1 MQLPDYQG
9 GSIVNL
15 MASLQVGLGG
25 ADHAYAHL
33 TLLPTD
39 EIIHQR
45 QVLLWVIDGLGYNY
59 LRSHPEAV
67 HLNAAL
73 RGSMTSV
80 FPPTTASAIT
90 TFLTGEAPQQH
101 GLTGWFT
108 YFKELGSV
116 LSVLPGGSRYGGPG
130 YSACGIDAGKLLGHT
145 AFADRIEVDACTL
158 SPANIAGSDF
168 SQTHLGRA
176 KGHSYRNLQEMLTKT
191 VQILQS
197 PGRRYTYLYW
207 SELDTIGHRTGIW
220 SEAAQQH
227 LMLLDQAFA
236 ALLEQIQGTDTLVI
250 VCADHGQVDTSPAE
264 TLDLEKH
271 PDLAE
276 MLILPLCGEPRAAY
290 CYLRAGCETAFDVYI
305 ESELKDLARSY
316 PSQQLIEE
324 NWFGLGEPHP
334 RLSQRIGDRLLLM
347 QSNTIITDWLAQEKR
362 FQMIGVH
369 GGLSDDELRVPLIVA
384 KT

>member
-1 MQLPDYQG
+1 
-9 GSIVNL
+9 
-15 MASLQVGLGG
+15 
-25 ADHAYAHL
+25 
-33 TLLPTD
+33 
-39 EIIHQR
+39 
-45 QVLLWVIDGLGYNY
+45 
-59 LRSHPEAV
+59 
-67 HLNAAL
+67 
-73 RGSMTSV
+73 
-80 FPPTTASAIT
+80 TASAIT
-90 TFLTGEAPQQH
+90 TFLTGDAPQQH

-130 YSACGIDAGKLLGHT
+130 YSACGINAGELLGHT
-145 AFADRIEVDACTL
+145 AFADRIEVDACIL
-158 SPANIAGSDF
+158 SPANIVGSDF
-168 SQTHLGRA
+168 SQAHLGRA
-176 KGHSYRNLQEMLTKT
+176 KAHSYRNLQEMLTKA
-191 VQILQS
+191 VQILQA

-207 SELDTIGHRTGIW
+207 SELDTIGHRMGIW
-220 SEAAQQH
+220 SEAAHQH

-290 CYLRAGCETAFDVYI
+290 CYLRAGCETAFDAYI
-305 ESELKDLARSY
+305 ESELKGIAQSY

-324 NWFGLGEPHP
+324 NWFGIGEPHP
-334 RLSQRIGDRLLLM
+334 KLSQRIGDRLLLM

-369 GGLSDDELRVPLIVA
+369 GGLSDDELNVPLIVV